1 MKHSIYLGTVILFVA
16 GLTFLIP
23 SSSFADSTAILSL
36 EGLFVEPT
44 QNNHFRCI
52 SYPGY
57 GNKTLDSIVG
67 TLSYAGLQQ
76 NQGQFSETLINV
88 FLTKLNYSSPDA
100 SPKSNLVSYYDCL
113 IPSGPMLSFSN
124 LGNDNSIIQIAK
136 MNIKTSNGQGQNLY
150 YSISPGVVIP
160 PKYYI
165 TILIQ
170 DYTNIPLNQ
179 VDDSEANF
187 IMLYH

>member
-1 MKHSIYLGTVILFVA
+1 MIKFISLISICLLCIVPALSY
-16 GLTFLIP
+16 
-23 SSSFADSTAILSL
+23 ADSTAILSL

-57 GNKTLDSIVG
+57 GNKTIDSIVG
-67 TLSYAGLQQ
+67 TLSYAGLAQ

-88 FLTKLNYSSPDA
+88 FLTKVNYSSPDVN
-100 SPKSNLVSYYDCL
+100 PKTNLVSYYDCL
-113 IPSGPMLSFSN
+113 LPNGQMLSFSN
-124 LGNDNSIIQIAK
+124 LGQDNSTIQLAK
-136 MNIKTSNGQGQNLY
+136 ANIKTSNGQGQNIY

-179 VDDSEANF
+179 VDDSESNF